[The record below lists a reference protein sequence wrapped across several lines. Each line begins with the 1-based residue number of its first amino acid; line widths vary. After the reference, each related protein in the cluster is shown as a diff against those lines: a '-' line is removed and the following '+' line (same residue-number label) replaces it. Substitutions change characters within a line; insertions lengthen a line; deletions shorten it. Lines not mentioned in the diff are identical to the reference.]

1 MQKRL
6 SAVLAVFVLLF
17 GIAVGITYSQLS
29 VGGKADTGDV
39 VMFSDISTDGKVA
52 VFSGQCFTCPED
64 YFHMVVFDT
73 AAGTAEK
80 IDDIGPNPWGIAVSG
95 DGKKAFVAAFGEG
108 GECPCSI
115 GVYNLEKKEKSSIAV
130 GGKVPQGIRAN
141 ADGSQVY
148 YTDVSRGGGLRGIDT
163 AKGDENYEFTFSGY
177 APIALN
183 LSADGKTG
191 YLTGVGAGNATVV
204 KVVDLAG
211 KKELA
216 TIDTGLNTKGE
227 IHGAA
232 VSKDGKF
239 MAVTESSK
247 SGTRVAIL
255 DLTANKVVG
264 TAEAGG
270 YPQEVAFAPDGKTA
284 YVASL
289 NGKTVAIVDT
299 ASAKTTATID
309 VGCGAVGVQ
318 VSADGKNLY
327 VGCMKEKQIVTVK
340 L

>member
-1 MQKRL
+1 MQKRIA
-6 SAVLAVFVLLF
+6 AVVAVVMLLAIV
-17 GIAVGITYSQLS
+17 AVGITYSQPS
-29 VGGKADTGDV
+29 VAGKADTGDV
-39 VMFSDISTDGKVA
+39 VMFSDISADGKVA

-64 YFHMVVFDT
+64 YFHMVVFNT
-73 AAGTAEK
+73 ETGAAEK
-80 IDDIGPNPWGIAVSG
+80 IDDIGPNPWGIGVSG
-95 DGKKAFVAAFGEG
+95 NGKKAFVAAFGEG

-115 GVYNLEKKEKSSIAV
+115 GVYDLEKKEKSSIAV

-148 YTDVSRGGGLRGIDT
+148 YTDASRGGGLRGIDT
-163 AKGDENYEFTFSGY
+163 AKGEENYDFLIQGY
-177 APIALN
+177 LPLLVN

-191 YLTGVGAGNATVV
+191 YLTGIVSGNATTV

-216 TIDTGLNTKGE
+216 TIDTGLNTRGE

-232 VSKDGKF
+232 VSVDGKT
-239 MAVTESSK
+239 MIVTASSK
-247 SGTRVAIL
+247 SDDKAAII
-255 DLTANKVVG
+255 DLATNKVAATVQVG
-264 TAEAGG
+264 S

-284 YVASL
+284 YVAAL
-289 NGKTVAIVDT
+289 NGKNVTIIDVAGGK
-299 ASAKTTATID
+299 AAGTID

-318 VSADGKNLY
+318 VSADGKSLY
-327 VGCMKEKQIVTVK
+327 VGCMKEKQILTVK